1 MINLLWSTCTRW
13 SDLIIMVPF
22 KFDLWLIYFEVHVQG
37 DQIWLFF
44 SIWRFNEFA
53 RSIIERTEYATHCLT
68 QTLKMTQL
76 NDNALQKFGSVYTN
90 MQKKEF
96 KIMKNV
102 QKSSLG
108 YTMVLDLLP
117 ENLLL
122 TLVVKLTRWPY
133 AA

>member
-1 MINLLWSTCTRW
+1 
-13 SDLIIMVPF
+13 
-22 KFDLWLIYFEVHVQG
+22 
-37 DQIWLFF
+37 
-44 SIWRFNEFA
+44 
-53 RSIIERTEYATHCLT
+53 
-68 QTLKMTQL
+68 MTQL

-122 TLVVKLTRWPY
+122 TLVVKLTR
-133 AA
+133 